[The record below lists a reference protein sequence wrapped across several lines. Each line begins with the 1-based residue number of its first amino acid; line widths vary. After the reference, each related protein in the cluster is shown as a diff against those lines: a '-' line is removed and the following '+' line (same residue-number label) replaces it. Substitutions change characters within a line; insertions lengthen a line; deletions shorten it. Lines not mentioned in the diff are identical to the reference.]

1 MVGLMKEPI
10 LASDITYDKYKD
22 QYENYQYAHN
32 GYGQYLSY
40 ELAGAE
46 AKIKD
51 LERKLATVAKGLCLE
66 SYELDDGGFWG
77 RACSRLQFKN
87 KILEKIV
94 SRLEGKISLAKKGLK
109 EAEVEN
115 DNAERWNQPV
125 SLVIIETLR
134 KLDEKE

>member
-10 LASDITYDKYKD
+10 LPSDITYSKYKE

-46 AKIKD
+46 AKIRD
-51 LERKLATVAKGLCLE
+51 LEAKLATVAKGLCLE

-77 RACSRLQFKN
+77 RACSRLSNKN
-87 KILEKIV
+87 KALENK
-94 SRLEGKISLAKKGLK
+94 LTLANKAFK
-109 EAEVEN
+109 EVESEN

-125 SLVIIETLR
+125 ALIIVEALK
-134 KLDEKE
+134 KLKE